1 MNDLYFTAK
10 NKKGLQLYSLSQKV
24 YIIRHEVAGYHP
36 CGALYIIIT
45 EFQYTLKRDDMQKR
59 DFLALFDDMHAN
71 KLRDDIPLLRNG

>member
-1 MNDLYFTAK
+1 M
-10 NKKGLQLYSLSQKV
+10 
-24 YIIRHEVAGYHP
+24 YIIRHEAAEYHQ

-45 EFQYTLKRDDMQKR
+45 EFQYTLKRDDMQKKS